1 MLRRSVKAE
10 GSTDAAEPDLCAGIA
25 LDGAAGEEHRW
36 PESAVSAQKGN
47 ARVKRSSV
55 GGWGR
60 REDGRRRSGRQ
71 ESVAKPASKSD
82 GRDQRLY
89 S

>member
-1 MLRRSVKAE
+1 MLRRTVKAE
-10 GSTDAAEPDLCAGIA
+10 GSTDAAEPDLCAGIS

-60 REDGRRRSGRQ
+60 RRSGRQ